1 MKLPIPSSMDDGP
14 SNESPDDLEALR
26 VKNAEL
32 RRRLIGAIKEAN
44 LLRFEAAAWRRWKAG
59 KSSIVEVDRARK
71 ASDLFG
77 CFRIFRPDE
86 VDRDG

>member
-1 MKLPIPSSMDDGP
+1 MKLPIPFEMDEP
-14 SNESPDDLEALR
+14 SHESPDDLEALR

-32 RRRLIGAIKEAN
+32 RRRLIGSIKEAN
-44 LLRFEAAAWRRWKAG
+44 LLRIEAAAWRRWKAG
-59 KSSIVEVDRARK
+59 LGTIIAVERARK
-71 ASDLFG
+71 DSDKFG